1 MLESGQPLHAFDYDL
16 IKGKKIIV
24 KDSKGISSFTTI
36 DSKERKL
43 RDDILLIC
51 DSAGPVGLA
60 GIMGG
65 ENSEIKDNTVN
76 VFIESAYFDPVLTR
90 KSSKFLGLQ
99 TDSSYRFERG
109 VDIENTP
116 HACNRAAQ
124 LISDLAD
131 GEIIGGLIDVY
142 PGKAEQYSIGLRLE
156 YLNKIIGVEFNRG
169 QVIEILDKIEIKF
182 AEEKDGILY
191 FSIPLF
197 RKEDLLR
204 EVDLIEEIARIY
216 GYENIPDAGF
226 DQMYY
231 DIKEYDEKSN
241 RFVNDLRSYFIS
253 RGFKEIISDTLV
265 DEKHQKLFSDDYVK
279 ILNPFS
285 NEMNVLRSNLYVG
298 GLESVKNNFNFKAH
312 SLKLF
317 EVGDTMRYSESKANL
332 IPGIEED
339 KRIFLIAAGEYEVE
353 SVNKITRSFDIFD
366 LKGELQVLLE
376 KLHIDNFKL
385 NHYNYTE
392 LFEYSTDF
400 AIKNKVI
407 TRIFKFSDKCLKI
420 FDIDKDV
427 FGCEIFV
434 YELLKNIPDLRSYK
448 EISKF
453 PPVLRDLSVVV
464 DRKIKISE
472 IEEQIVSS
480 SEKLLK
486 KLRLYDVYKFE
497 GDANKNSYTFSI
509 EFSSSEKTLT
519 DEEINRL
526 QQKII
531 YDLKKKL
538 NAELRT

>member
-1 MLESGQPLHAFDYDL
+1 MDDKNKSFVVPG
-16 IKGKKIIV
+16 IV
-24 KDSKGISSFTTI
+24 
-36 DSKERKL
+36 
-43 RDDILLIC
+43 
-51 DSAGPVGLA
+51 PV
-60 GIMGG
+60 
-65 ENSEIKDNTVN
+65 
-76 VFIESAYFDPVLTR
+76 
-90 KSSKFLGLQ
+90 
-99 TDSSYRFERG
+99 SY
-109 VDIENTP
+109 T
-116 HACNRAAQ
+116 H
-124 LISDLAD
+124 L
-131 GEIIGGLIDVY
+131 DV
-142 PGKAEQYSIGLRLE
+142 QNSIGLRLE

-182 AEEKDGILY
+182 AEGKDEKLY

-241 RFVNDLRSYFIS
+241 RFVNDLRSYYIS

-265 DEKHQKLFSDDYVK
+265 DEKHQKLFTDDYVK

-285 NEMNVLRSNLYVG
+285 NEMSVLRSNLYIG

-339 KRIFLIAAGEYEVE
+339 TRILLTAAGEYEVE

-407 TRIFKFSDKCLKI
+407 ARIFKFSDKCLKI

-434 YELLKNIPDLRSYK
+434 NELIKNIPAFRSYK

-472 IEEQIVSS
+472 LEEQIVSS

-486 KLRLYDVYKFE
+486 KLRLYDVYKLE
-497 GDANKNSYTFSI
+497 GDENKNSYTFSL